1 MHYRIYSIGKQ
12 MKTYVV
18 TIVRSSYVDITVDAN
33 SRDEAEALAWAEQDR
48 MQYEWK
54 PSDEWETLRVDE
66 IKTLGE
72 LEAESTDGFR
82 NPERN

>member
-1 MHYRIYSIGKQ
+1 
-12 MKTYVV
+12 MKTYIVQ
-18 TIVRSSYVDITVDAN
+18 IVRSSYVNITVDAN
-33 SRDEAEALAWAEQDR
+33 SREEAEALAWARQDR
-48 MQYEWK
+48 MQYEWT
-54 PSDEWETLRVDE
+54 PSDEWETHSVDQ